1 MNLHRPLRAFAS
13 LLVLALLLK
22 LAASNLFYDSSIAS
36 EFYPLVFASVLFMH
50 LRLAFRWRDVAGI
63 LLFGALFIVLD
74 VFVLHP
80 HRITLTAWVSFL
92 GMASLLVMSL
102 RAICEEGEDRKAIL
116 LVLVP
121 GALILGSNFFAG
133 YLHVW
138 TQKAHPKVLDLYL
151 YSFDSSLRIPIVFWV
166 GQGFARWPAFRA
178 ISMVFYVGLP
188 FAVALAYAGQAVRL
202 RNKAIPIV
210 VAFLITGPL
219 GGIFYNIFPALGPI
233 HLFGKGFPWSPLPA
247 ESARRLF
254 LEPVPIEGLRNAI
267 PSLHMAWTLLA
278 WWYSR
283 GLSVWE
289 RALAMAFVVF
299 TIFAT
304 MGTGEHYFIDLVVA
318 VPFAL
323 FIQAL
328 CTTALQWNDSR
339 RWLPLLVGIGA
350 TLIWLIMLHFAP
362 HVFWVSP
369 ALPWAACAATIGG
382 CWLVRRGMQDAAVG
396 NIAHVHETSSRLAVP
411 ASASEQTS

>member
-1 MNLHRPLRAFAS
+1 MILQRTLRLLAS
-13 LLVLALLLK
+13 LLVLAVLLK

-50 LRLAFRWRDVAGI
+50 LRLAFRWKDMAGI

-80 HRITLTAWVSFL
+80 HRITLTAWISFL

-102 RAICEEGEDRKAIL
+102 RAIWEDAEDRKAIL
-116 LVLVP
+116 LVLIP
-121 GALILGSNFFAG
+121 GAFILGSNFLAG
-133 YLHVW
+133 YLHLW

-151 YSFDSSLRIPIVFWV
+151 YSFDSSLRVPIVFWL
-166 GQGFARWPAFRA
+166 GQAFARWPAFRA

-188 FAVALAYAGQAVRL
+188 FTVALAYAGQAARL

-219 GGIFYNIFPALGPI
+219 GGIFYNLFPALGPI
-233 HLFGKGFPWSPLPA
+233 HLFGQRFPWSPLPA
-247 ESARRLF
+247 ESARRIF
-254 LEPVPIEGLRNAI
+254 LEPVAIEGLRNAI

-328 CTTALQWNDSR
+328 CATTLQWSDSR
-339 RWLPLLVGIGA
+339 RLLPLLLGLVT
-350 TLIWLIMLHFAP
+350 TLLWLVTLHFAV
-362 HVFWVSP
+362 HVFWISP
-369 ALPWAACAATIGG
+369 VLPWAACVATIGF
-382 CWLVRRGMQDAAVG
+382 CWVARQGLRDPAVG
-396 NIAHVHETSSRLAVP
+396 INGLAP
-411 ASASEQTS
+411 MISPGLAAGAPEPTP

>member
-1 MNLHRPLRAFAS
+1 MILHRTLRVFAS
-13 LLVLALLLK
+13 LLILAALLK

-36 EFYPLVFASVLFMH
+36 EFYPLVFASVLYMH
-50 LRLAFRWRDVAGI
+50 LRLAFRWKDVAGI
-63 LLFGALFIVLD
+63 ILFGALFIVLD

-80 HRITLTAWVSFL
+80 HRITLTAWLSFL

-102 RAICEEGEDRKAIL
+102 RAIWEDGEDRNAVL

-133 YLHVW
+133 YLHLW
-138 TQKAHPKVLDLYL
+138 TQHAHPKVLDLYL
-151 YSFDSSLRIPIVFWV
+151 CSFDASLRIPIVFWL
-166 GQGFARWPAFRA
+166 GQAFVRWPLFRA

-188 FAVALAYAGQAVRL
+188 FAVALAYAGQAARL
-202 RNKAIPIV
+202 RSKAIPIV

-219 GGIFYNIFPALGPI
+219 GGFFYNLFPALGPI
-233 HLFGKGFPWSPLPA
+233 HLFGSRFPWSPLPTD
-247 ESARRLF
+247 SVRRLF

-283 GLSVWE
+283 GLSLWE
-289 RALAMAFVVF
+289 RSLAMAFVVF

-304 MGTGEHYFIDLVVA
+304 MGTGEHYLIDLVVA

-328 CTTALQWNDSR
+328 CATVLAWSDSR
-339 RWLPLLVGIGA
+339 RWLPLFLGFTTTVV
-350 TLIWLIMLHFAP
+350 WLMVLHYDV
-362 HVFWVSP
+362 HVFWISP
-369 ALPWAACAATIGG
+369 VLPWAACVATIGSCLLARQG
-382 CWLVRRGMQDAAVG
+382 LKDPAVG
-396 NIAHVHETSSRLAVP
+396 LVAPISP
-411 ASASEQTS
+411 ASFAPANAAPEPTA

>member
-1 MNLHRPLRAFAS
+1 MNLHRPLHAFAS

-36 EFYPLVFASVLFMH
+36 EFYPLVFASVFFMH

-63 LLFGALFIVLD
+63 SLFGALFIVLD

-102 RAICEEGEDRKAIL
+102 RAIWEEGEDRKAIL
-116 LVLVP
+116 LVLIP
-121 GALILGSNFFAG
+121 GACILGSNFFAG
-133 YLHVW
+133 YLHLW

-166 GQGFARWPAFRA
+166 GQAFARWPAFRA

-188 FAVALAYAGQAVRL
+188 LTVALAYAGQAARL

-233 HLFGKGFPWSPLPA
+233 HLFGNRFPWSPLPT

-328 CTTALQWNDSR
+328 CTTALQWSDSR
-339 RWLPLLVGIGA
+339 RWLPLLVGIGT

-369 ALPWAACAATIGG
+369 ALPWTACAATIGI
-382 CWLVRRGMQDAAVG
+382 CWLARRGMQDVAVG
-396 NIAHVHETSSRLAVP
+396 NIAHVPETSSSLAV
-411 ASASEQTS
+411 AASEQTS